1 MSAITPSTN
10 VKLLK
15 LPLELDNENQLTFS
29 SVSAQ
34 YSYFNS
40 LPSLAANNFTYQRK
54 DGVIR
59 FPGCIDDLLQYNY
72 VMYQN
77 SAFGNKWFYAYIDK
91 MTFVSPEMTDISIRT
106 DAFQT
111 WQFDITFLESFVERE
126 HVDDDTIGKHTVD
139 EGVAT
144 GEYMINETYH
154 FDLIG
159 TPPDPLLADEWYVCF
174 VVTNPPKPTDEF
186 PVISDGYEMGSV
198 FTPLS
203 FFAVKSSDNFATAKK
218 VIDYYNAN
226 LSGDKTTADAI
237 KNMYMIPYS
246 CVDTSISKTWTNSG
260 TSETMTIYAVKS
272 SFAYFNV
279 AGIGNTNTTVKQ
291 DENLYG
297 LYKPHNNKLYTYPY
311 SYIYMNNK
319 SGADVTYKW
328 EEGEIDD
335 TPDEGK
341 TGQEFTFE
349 TVIVPSASLSAK
361 LCPIEYKGKRETSV
375 YYGLWNY
382 GINFGK
388 IPLCAWITD
397 YYTNWLTQ
405 NGVNNAI
412 SIGAGIAGTALGI
425 GLIASGVGA
434 GAGATIIAGASSVVG
449 GGVAIAKSLESNR
462 QASITP
468 DQSAG
473 DTNVGDVSYAYT
485 RNNITAYC
493 MTIRP
498 EHAKII
504 DNYFDMYGYKV
515 NSVKT
520 PNITGRRNWNY
531 VKTIRG
537 KIHGYIPK
545 EDLNT
550 ISGML
555 DNGVTFWHSPSTFL
569 DYSQTNDII

>member
-91 MTFVSPEMTDISIRT
+91 MTFVCPEMTDISIRT

-111 WQFDITFLESFVERE
+111 WQFDITYLESFVERE
-126 HVDDDTIGKHTVD
+126 HVNDDTIGKHTVD
-139 EGVAT
+139 EGLDT
-144 GEYMINETYH
+144 GEFMINETTH
-154 FDLIG
+154 FY
-159 TPPDPLLADEWYVCF
+159 LAPNEPTGDYGYNWYVCF
-174 VVTNPPKPTDEF
+174 VLSDRPYDDPENLPWPQSVNSGSMGAAYSPLHYVCVPATNNYAECEKIMRF
-186 PVISDGYEMGSV
+186 ISH
-198 FTPLS
+198 
-203 FFAVKSSDNFATAKK
+203 KSET
-218 VIDYYNAN
+218 
-226 LSGDKTTADAI
+226 L
-237 KNMYMIPYS
+237 KNVYMVPIT
-246 CVDTSISKTWTNSG
+246 CVDTTQGHEANWHSATFDDVI
-260 TSETMTIYAVKS
+260 V
-272 SFAYFNV
+272 
-279 AGIGNTNTTVKQ
+279 
-291 DENLYG
+291 YG
-297 LYKPHNNKLYTYPY
+297 LNSSYSELNTSIWQADVLDGQYKPRNNKLYCYPY
-311 SYIYMNNK
+311 SYLRLNNK
-319 SGADVTYKW
+319 SGSDVIYKW
-328 EEGEIDD
+328 EEMPNFGSSVTDS
-335 TPDEGK
+335 
-341 TGQEFTFE
+341 TGQYFRSKTI
-349 TVIVPSASLSAK
+349 IVPSASLSAK
-361 LCPIEYKGKRETSV
+361 LFPTRYKNMQEDSPF
-375 YYGLWNY
+375 YSLLDY

-388 IPLCAWITD
+388 IPVCAWISD

-412 SIGAGIAGTALGI
+412 KIGAGIASTALGV
-425 GLIASGVGA
+425 GLIATGVGSA
-434 GAGATIIAGASSVVG
+434 AGATIIAGASSAVG
-449 GGVAIAKSLESNR
+449 GVTAVASSLESNR
-462 QASITP
+462 QAEIAP
-468 DQSAG
+468 DQSSG
-473 DTNVGDVSYAYT
+473 DINTGDVVFAYART
-485 RNNITAYC
+485 NITAYS
-493 MTIRP
+493 MTIKK
-498 EHAKII
+498 EFAEIL
-504 DNYFDMYGYKV
+504 DAYFDMFGYKI